1 MLIENEFQ
9 VAAPV
14 EKVWAYLLD
23 VPKLAPC
30 LPGAELVGDDG
41 DGTYRGSVTAKLG
54 PVALRFAGTAK
65 IVEADEA
72 ARRIVMDASG
82 SEEKGKG
89 TASMRVTSVLVP
101 AGRTTTVKVSQDLQV
116 SGAAAQ
122 YGRGMI
128 SDVTTVLMKSF
139 AECLQSNLDAEG
151 RGETTVGGR
160 HAAAK
165 PVGGFGI
172 GFKAATLALKR
183 VFGRLFGPANP
194 DSTASKR

>member
-1 MLIENEFQ
+1 MLLENEFR

-41 DGTYRGSVTAKLG
+41 DGTYQGKVTAKLG
-54 PVALRFAGTAK
+54 PVTLRFAGTAK

-89 TASMRVTSVLVP
+89 TASMTVTSVLVP
-101 AGRTTTVKVSQDLQV
+101 AGRDTTVTVAQDLQV

-128 SDVTTVLMKSF
+128 ADVTSVIMTSF
-139 AECLQSNLDAEG
+139 AQCLQANIDAEG
-151 RGETTVGGR
+151 RGVVAGAR
-160 HAAAK
+160 PVAAA
-165 PVGGFGI
+165 PVGGFGL
-172 GFKAATLALKR
+172 GLRAALLGLKR
-183 VFGRLFGPANP
+183 VFRRFFGAYTRP
-194 DSTASKR
+194 

>member
-1 MLIENEFQ
+1 MLIENEFS

-30 LPGAELVGDDG
+30 LPGAELVADEG
-41 DGTYRGSVTAKLG
+41 DGAYRGKVTAKLG
-54 PVALRFAGTAK
+54 PVTLRFAGTAK

-89 TASMRVTSVLVP
+89 TASMTVTSALVP
-101 AGRTTTVKVSQDLQV
+101 AGRGTTVKVTQDLQV

-128 SDVTTVLMKSF
+128 ADVTSVIMTSF
-139 AECLQSNLDAEG
+139 AQCLQANIDAES
-151 RGETTVGGR
+151 RGDAATAGGP
-160 HAAAK
+160 AVAAK
-165 PVGGFGI
+165 PVGGVGI
-172 GFKAATLALKR
+172 GFKAALLALKR
-183 VFGRLFGPANP
+183 VFRRFFGA
-194 DSTASKR
+194 TTRQ

>member
-1 MLIENEFQ
+1 MLIENEFE

-14 EKVWAYLLD
+14 ETVWAYLLD
-23 VPKLAPC
+23 VPRLAPC

-41 DGTYRGSVTAKLG
+41 DGTYQGKVTAKLG
-54 PVALRFAGTAK
+54 PVSLRFAGTAK

-89 TASMRVTSVLVP
+89 TASMTVTSVLAP
-101 AGRTTTVKVSQDLQV
+101 AGRGTTVKVAQDLQV

-128 SDVTTVLMKSF
+128 ADVTSVIMTSF
-139 AECLQSNLDAEG
+139 AQCLQANIDAEG
-151 RGETTVGGR
+151 RGE
-160 HAAAK
+160 AATAGARPVSAA
-165 PVGGFGI
+165 PVGGVGV
-172 GFKAATLALKR
+172 GLRAALLGLKR
-183 VFGRLFGPANP
+183 VFRRFFGAYTRP
-194 DSTASKR
+194 